1 MENELSPL
9 QKYKR
14 SPKLYIDLPSKGNFY
29 PKGAL
34 EGNGMEIEVYSMT
47 ASDEIKL
54 KTPDALYTGKA
65 IVSMIKRC
73 VPAIKNPE
81 GMPIIDLDYVL
92 AAIRIASYGDTMNI
106 STQCT
111 KCKNEDTF
119 GVEIQAILDHF
130 TAAKF
135 ESEIR
140 IDDFLLRLRPLTLSE
155 LTAVQQRTTAIQR
168 QASQY
173 VEQIVDSDQKQA
185 TLNALYDEINSLQ
198 TDVIYSIVTEITTPD
213 GEKEM
218 HHQFIV
224 DFLEN
229 GDPSFFKAVKTA
241 YDKFNETWAI
251 PTSTVACSECETQY
265 QIRPILDYANFFVNG

>member
-1 MENELSPL
+1 MENQLSPL

-29 PKGAL
+29 VKGSL
-34 EGNGMEIEVYSMT
+34 EGNGTELEVYSMT

-65 IVSMIKRC
+65 IVSMIQRC
-73 VPAIKNPE
+73 VPAIKDPE

-92 AAIRIASYGDTMNI
+92 AAIRIASYGDTINI
-106 STQCT
+106 TSQCV

-119 GVEIQAILDHF
+119 GIEIQSILDHF
-130 TAAKF
+130 NNAKYD
-135 ESEIR
+135 SEIR
-140 IDDFLLRLRPLTLSE
+140 IDDFLLRLRPLSLKE
-155 LTAVQQRTTAIQR
+155 LTTVQQRTTAIQR
-168 QASQY
+168 QAVQY
-173 VEQIVDSDQKQA
+173 VEQIVDNEEKQ
-185 TLNALYDEINSLQ
+185 TKLNLLYDEINSLQ

-213 GEKEM
+213 GEKEI

-229 GDPSFFKAVKTA
+229 GDPKFFKTVKAA
-241 YDKFNETWAI
+241 YDKFNKEWAI
-251 PTSTVACSECETQY
+251 PSSTVACSECETQY
-265 QIRPILDYANFFVNG
+265 QIRPTLDYSNFFVNG

>member
-29 PKGAL
+29 PKDAL

-106 STQCT
+106 TAQCA

-130 TAAKF
+130 TKSTF
-135 ESEIR
+135 ESDIR
-140 IDDFLLRLRPLTLSE
+140 VEDFLLRLRPLSLIE
-155 LTAVQQRTTAIQR
+155 LTTVQQRTTAIQR
-168 QASQY
+168 QAVQY
-173 VEQIVDSDQKQA
+173 VEQIVDTDEKQA
-185 TLNALYDEINSLQ
+185 KLNALYDEINSLQ
-198 TDVIYSIVTEITTPD
+198 TDVIYSIVAEITTPD
-213 GEKEM
+213 GEKEI
-218 HHQFIV
+218 HHKFIV

-229 GDPSFFKAVKTA
+229 GDPKFFKAVKTA
-241 YDKFNETWAI
+241 YDKFNESWAI
-251 PTSTVACSECETQY
+251 PASTVACSECKTQY